1 MSEEIKDLKDIEARL
16 KGSNNSYI
24 AKEDFLKMIETLQ
37 FTHIEYANI
46 HLITGY
52 LYDAEDDTIKRLG
65 FKIEIE

>member
-16 KGSNNSYI
+16 KDSNNSYI
-24 AKEDFLKMIETLQ
+24 TKEDFLKMMETLK

-46 HLITGY
+46 YLITGY
-52 LYDAEDDTIKRLG
+52 LYNAEDDTIKRLG